1 MCRSQVLIM
10 GDHYLKKVTQFLVL
24 ILLIVVHLSQT
35 VLTKEK

>member
-1 MCRSQVLIM
+1 M
-10 GDHYLKKVTQFLVL
+10 GDHYLKNVTQFLFL